1 MLHNRPELKS
11 CRKELRNKA
20 TPAEVRLWSILQRSN
35 LGGYKFRRQHSIGAY
50 ILDFYCPSERLAIEL
65 DGDSHFTDEAME
77 YDRQRTA
84 YLKALHIKV
93 LRFLNTDV
101 YENLIVVGERILE
114 EIKENHLPTPDHPYP
129 SLTKEG

>member
-20 TPAEVRLWSILQRSN
+20 TPAEIKLWGILQRSN

-50 ILDFYCPSERLAIEL
+50 ILDFYCPSARLAIEL
-65 DGDSHFTDEAME
+65 DGDSHFTDEAIK

-84 YLKALHIKV
+84 YLNALHIRE

-101 YENLIVVGERILE
+101 YENLSVVWERILE
-114 EIKENHLPTPDHPYP
+114 EIEGDHPQHHP
-129 SLTKEG
+129 QLSL